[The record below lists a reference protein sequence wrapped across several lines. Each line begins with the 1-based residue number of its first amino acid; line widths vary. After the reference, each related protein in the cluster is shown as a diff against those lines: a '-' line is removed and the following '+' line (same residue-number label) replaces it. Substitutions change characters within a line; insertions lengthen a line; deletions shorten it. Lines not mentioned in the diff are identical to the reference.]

1 MSKSVEDVTLITTAN
16 MNEYFHDAIQTA
28 VARQHLSRN
37 DETIIYI
44 VNMLS
49 HFALSTNVYDEE
61 SEGRSTKP
69 LAFIYKDALESQTE
83 EERIQHLRKLG
94 DISLFISGFYAESLS
109 RGLVSIDYFASMG
122 GNAYS
127 TIADNAQR
135 TVCYKTMSEVFFDL
149 SEHFLNYVDVL
160 MEVRDN
166 TSLAHDS
173 DILCLYENWLNT
185 GSDYARE
192 KLKEQGILTFPA
204 NTVKH

>member
-1 MSKSVEDVTLITTAN
+1 MSESVNRSDLITTTN
-16 MNEYFHDAIQTA
+16 MNEYFNDAIQSA
-28 VARQHLSRN
+28 ISHQHLTRN
-37 DETIIYI
+37 DETIVYI

-49 HFALSTNVYDEE
+49 HFALSENVYDEE
-61 SEGRSTKP
+61 CEGRSTKP
-69 LAFIYKDALESQTE
+69 LAFMYKDALEAQSE

-94 DISLFISGFYAESLS
+94 DVALFISGFYTESLN
-109 RGLVSIDYFASMG
+109 RGLVGIDYFASMG

-135 TVCYKTMSEVFFDL
+135 SVYYKTMSDVFADL

-166 TSLAHDS
+166 TNLNQNT
-173 DILCLYENWLNT
+173 DILVLYENWLNT

-192 KLKEQGILTFPA
+192 RLKEQGILAFPVER
-204 NTVKH
+204 NKH